1 MRGPASASA
10 LAFFDKRCFAK
21 DRQGPDAQVVLLSVG
36 PSAAR
41 KKRWLFVWPSSLGA
55 RAGFRLSFLELFP
68 HHALEPAG
76 ATCLAFLFVCFI
88 PSSLLACAA
97 CVGPPCF
104 LQPLSAPS
112 WRDLDTC
119 AQASK
124 KEKKNDQSVMD
135 DPTYDQDLCDDADYD
150 APDDAGG
157 DDQYGHGRA
166 WGTDGAL
173 QEGEAV
179 YEMAADDSAE
189 AAADDGGLPTDCTD
203 QVTAVRLFC
212 ARWDRLKTQLD
223 PLAAATRGIRTE
235 QTVLKRDLAAYME
248 SARVRRAIVD
258 CGVGAKGDGAVIVVR
273 VDPTR
278 PTTSMKR
285 PVITNAIYEHVT
297 PDLVRACATAATAA
311 AEKRSAKAA
320 KAKAT
325 AARKAARAAAAA
337 ARPAKRR
344 RRTAK
349 RDDEQEDDAPV
360 ETPAPAVVAGSVA
373 VDEDTVGADG
383 CNAPTLAD
391 ILGAAV
397 VEATRVAQ
405 RCATAQQTTLTVGLY
420 DPDRDDESAMADTW
434 DAAPS
439 ASAPCEA
446 LCPGT
451 PRHPGGGDD
460 ADNDCGGDDN
470 KDNKADG
477 HVNATSAYAWSTTD
491 VPPEVRGWAMRF
503 VELAD
508 VLSGLRDRMRPLE
521 VAIEA
526 LTLDLPPPAPEPHR
540 TSAKATARG
549 KPSARAIEAAAKRER
564 HGAFEPMR
572 DAVAQYLAGVG
583 ADKRGVPVRF
593 PASPALYRLRASVR
607 TRTGTLARTDYV
619 PLAANAAAAAM
630 AQIEIDPAMPYSP
643 EAAADLLEDDEFRN
657 RLFDAVADGIDQHR
671 ERGTVRTRAV
681 SLVRVSAGRDPT
693 APPPPPDA

>member
-1 MRGPASASA
+1 
-10 LAFFDKRCFAK
+10 
-21 DRQGPDAQVVLLSVG
+21 
-36 PSAAR
+36 
-41 KKRWLFVWPSSLGA
+41 
-55 RAGFRLSFLELFP
+55 
-68 HHALEPAG
+68 
-76 ATCLAFLFVCFI
+76 
-88 PSSLLACAA
+88 
-97 CVGPPCF
+97 
-104 LQPLSAPS
+104 
-112 WRDLDTC
+112 
-119 AQASK
+119 
-124 KEKKNDQSVMD
+124 MD

-150 APDDAGG
+150 APDDTGGDG
-157 DDQYGHGRA
+157 DDQYRHGRA
-166 WGTDGAL
+166 WGTDGGL

-179 YEMAADDSAE
+179 YEMAADDGTE
-189 AAADDGGLPTDCTD
+189 TTTDDDGLPTDCTD
-203 QVTAVRLFC
+203 QATAVRLFC
-212 ARWDRLKTQLD
+212 ARWGRLRAQLD
-223 PLAAATRGIRTE
+223 PLTAATRGIRIE
-235 QTVLKRDLAAYME
+235 QTALKRDLAAYME

-258 CGVGAKGDGAVIVVR
+258 CGGGKGDGAVIVVR

-285 PVITNAIYEHVT
+285 PVITTAIYEHVT
-297 PDLVRACATAATAA
+297 PDLVRACAAAAAAA
-311 AEKRSAKAA
+311 AEKCSAKAA

-349 RDDEQEDDAPV
+349 HDDAQGDDAPA
-360 ETPAPAVVAGSVA
+360 ETPAHAVVASSVA
-373 VDEDTVGADG
+373 TDEDPVGADS
-383 CNAPTLAD
+383 CNAATLAD

-405 RCATAQQTTLTVGLY
+405 RYATAQQTTLTVGLY
-420 DPDRDDESAMADTW
+420 DPDRDDESAMADAW
-434 DAAPS
+434 DAAPT
-439 ASAPCEA
+439 PCEA
-446 LCPGT
+446 PCPST
-451 PRHPGGGDD
+451 PSHPGDD
-460 ADNDCGGDDN
+460 TNNNNCGGDGN
-470 KDNKADG
+470 KDDKTDK
-477 HVNATSAYAWSTTD
+477 HVNATAAYAWLTTD
-491 VPPEVRGWAMRF
+491 VPPEVRAWATRF

-508 VLSGLRDRMRPLE
+508 VMSGLRDRMRPLE

-540 TSAKATARG
+540 TPAKATARG

-564 HGAFEPMR
+564 HEAFGPMR
-572 DAVAQYLAGVG
+572 DAVAQYLAAAG

-630 AQIEIDPAMPYSP
+630 AQVEIDPAMPYSP

-681 SLVRVSAGRDPT
+681 SLVRASAGRDPT